1 MKWFGQAW
9 RAARCAMAA
18 GVTLFALG
26 ACGGGVVGTGSGTGD
41 GQGDI
46 EYTAVGLCTAE
57 FAGSSLVCKA
67 VSTDP
72 FGGTATVQWADTDKS
87 RDAATVLAILEGNGM
102 SLQVPCS
109 QAAFL
114 GTWGELKDGSLAFVG
129 RYVDSKAIE
138 SRPASVRV
146 LPAPEETG
154 AVVGRVEM
162 RDAAG
167 SLLYGPWLVRRVDGA
182 VSIAECLWP

>member
-1 MKWFGQAW
+1 MMLLGQAW

-18 GVTLFALG
+18 CVTLLALV

-41 GQGDI
+41 GPRDI

-57 FAGSSLVCKA
+57 FAGASLICTS

-72 FGGTATVQWADTDKS
+72 FRGTATVQWADTDKS
-87 RDAATVLAILEGNGM
+87 RDAATVLITLEGNSM
-102 SLQVPCS
+102 SLLVPCS

-114 GTWGELKDGSLAFVG
+114 GTWGELADGSLAFVG
-129 RYVDSKAIE
+129 STVDAKAVE
-138 SRPASVRV
+138 GRPAIVRV
-146 LPAPEETG
+146 LPVPEEPG
-154 AVVGRVEM
+154 AVGRVEM
-162 RDAAG
+162 RDADG

-182 VSIAECLWP
+182 VRIAECVPQ